1 MLRLSI
7 EEVEAALDDF
17 SREWLVA
24 SIQVLK
30 KKYYLARLETN
41 LKGFVRIEHYLARVA
56 NIRDEICDM
65 QSRKKVDLKQ

>member
-1 MLRLSI
+1 MLRRNI
-7 EEVEAALDDF
+7 GEVEAALDDF

-41 LKGFVRIEHYLARVA
+41 LKGFVRIEQHLARVA